1 MATLKQIQA
10 NRLNA
15 KKSTGPRSVEGK
27 AKSRFNA
34 LKSGIDAQSA
44 VIPDED
50 PVKFQELAD
59 EYYTRFQPQSPEE
72 RDLLDTLITAV
83 WQLRRL
89 RRVETQIWTTRMNE
103 TRMSKPVKWT
113 LSETYGINDRLF
125 QRLQSRLN
133 AAERTFRRCLQ
144 DLKKLQVEREAPPPP
159 QLALDPSR
167 DRQGAA
173 PSSPQSQEPKR
184 DKHKL
189 ASFHKP
195 ISQASEGLSPAPKS
209 PPTSPNQPDSPP
221 SKPLNTDPG

>member
-1 MATLKQIQA
+1 MASLKQIQA

-15 KKSTGPRSVEGK
+15 KKSTGPRSAEGK

-50 PVKFQELAD
+50 PAKFQELAD
-59 EYYTRFQPQSPEE
+59 EYYTRFQPENPEE

-89 RRVETQIWTTRMNE
+89 RRVETMLWTKTMEEKTLFGDKYLTLNQAYGSRQE
-103 TRMSKPVKWT
+103 T
-113 LSETYGINDRLF
+113 F

-144 DLKKLQVEREAPPPP
+144 DLKRLEAERPSAELPEPTTQPA
-159 QLALDPSR
+159 ASHDATSR
-167 DRQGAA
+167 DRQGAV
-173 PSSPQSQEPKR
+173 PPPPQPQ
-184 DKHKL
+184 
-189 ASFHKP
+189 
-195 ISQASEGLSPAPKS
+195 
-209 PPTSPNQPDSPP
+209 QPQ
-221 SKPLNTDPG
+221 TGI

>member
-34 LKSGIDAQSA
+34 LKSGTDAQSA

-59 EYYTRFQPQSPEE
+59 EYYARFQPENPEE

-83 WQLRRL
+83 WQLLRL
-89 RRVETQIWTTRMNE
+89 RRVETRIWTTRMNE

-113 LSETYGINDRLF
+113 LSETYSMNDTLF
-125 QRLQSRLN
+125 QSLQSRMN
-133 AAERTFRRCLQ
+133 AAESTFRRCLQ
-144 DLKKLQVEREAPPPP
+144 DLQRLEAERLSSELPEPTP
-159 QLALDPSR
+159 QP
-167 DRQGAA
+167 
-173 PSSPQSQEPKR
+173 
-184 DKHKL
+184 
-189 ASFHKP
+189 AS
-195 ISQASEGLSPAPKS
+195 
-209 PPTSPNQPDSPP
+209 
-221 SKPLNTDPG
+221 